1 MRTSFVN
8 EMANLCE
15 VVGAAEDVDA
25 LVPVNQFK
33 NFDFARLKCLMRR
46 PRLIDVRNVYDPER
60 AASSGF
66 EYEGVGRGRAHGARR
81 FAVDVDI
88 PVALNGDGGC

>member
-1 MRTSFVN
+1 
-8 EMANLCE
+8 
-15 VVGAAEDVDA
+15 
-25 LVPVNQFK
+25 
-33 NFDFARLKCLMRR
+33 MRR

-66 EYEGVGRGRAHGARR
+66 EYEGVGRGRAHGARS
-81 FAVDVDI
+81 AVDVDI